1 MKSITRTV
9 ALAVLIVAPVL
20 AAAQG
25 SATPAAPQS
34 VYRSAFEG
42 YRPFA
47 DEPVRSWR
55 ETNDTVGRIGGWK
68 TYAREAQ
75 SGDARAAAA
84 GASAPAAAATGGAHS
99 NHHAPA
105 KP

>member
-1 MKSITRTV
+1 MNSFTRTA
-9 ALAVLIVAPVL
+9 ALAVLIAAPVL

-25 SATPAAPQS
+25 SAMPAAPQS

-47 DEPVRSWR
+47 DEPVSAWR
-55 ETNDTVGRIGGWK
+55 DTNDTVGRIGGWK
-68 TYAREAQ
+68 AYAREAQ
-75 SGDARAAAA
+75 SGGARPAAA
-84 GASAPAAAATGGAHS
+84 GTSAPVPASAGGTHS
-99 NHHAPA
+99 NHHTPA

>member
-1 MKSITRTV
+1 MFPRFRTA
-9 ALAVLIVAPVL
+9 ALAVLITAPVL

-25 SATPAAPQS
+25 STMPAAPQS

-42 YRPFA
+42 YRGFA

-68 TYAREAQ
+68 AYAREAQ
-75 SGDARAAAA
+75 AAKARPAAA
-84 GASAPAAAATGGAHS
+84 GASAHAAAPADAGHL
-99 NHHAPA
+99 NHHATA